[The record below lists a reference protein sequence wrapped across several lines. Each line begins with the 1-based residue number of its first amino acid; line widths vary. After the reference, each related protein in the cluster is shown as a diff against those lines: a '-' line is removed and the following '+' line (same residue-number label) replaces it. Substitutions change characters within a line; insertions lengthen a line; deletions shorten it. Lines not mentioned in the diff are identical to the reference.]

1 MYELIGAQGAGSA
14 VVEAMLELSGAPYRV
29 TEAAPWDEGPHLERL
44 RALNP
49 LMQVPALVLP
59 DGAVMTESGAM
70 LLLLADR
77 FPAAGLVPGAG
88 DPRRPAFLR
97 WLFFINASLYPT
109 FSFGDVPA
117 RWALDQASQDE
128 LRRRTDAAREEMWRQ
143 VEAAAQAP
151 YLLGGAMTVLDL
163 YVAVMN
169 RWRPRRDWFAREC
182 PRLDA
187 IARRVEADPRLAPL
201 FERHF
206 GG

>member
-88 DPRRPAFLR
+88 DPRRRA
-97 WLFFINASLYPT
+97 
-109 FSFGDVPA
+109 
-117 RWALDQASQDE
+117 
-128 LRRRTDAAREEMWRQ
+128 
-143 VEAAAQAP
+143 
-151 YLLGGAMTVLDL
+151 DL
-163 YVAVMN
+163 Q
-169 RWRPRRDWFAREC
+169 RGCPRRDARLSSKGQERHRRHWERHVRRRQLC
-182 PRLDA
+182 DRQRHEQPEPDVPPRACQVPERDD
-187 IARRVEADPRLAPL
+187 ADPAP
-201 FERHF
+201 
-206 GG
+206 